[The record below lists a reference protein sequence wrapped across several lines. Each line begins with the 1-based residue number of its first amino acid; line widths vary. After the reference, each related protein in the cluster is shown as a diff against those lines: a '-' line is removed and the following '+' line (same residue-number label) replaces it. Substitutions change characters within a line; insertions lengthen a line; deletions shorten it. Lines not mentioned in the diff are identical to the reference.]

1 VEPYDGEDIY
11 CDLIIPG
18 KLPVT
23 VVAETEAVLAFHHT
37 RPHWPVHL
45 VVVPK
50 AHIPSL
56 LKADPTTTSRLLDI
70 VKDVAAGIVADTGS
84 CRVMTNLGSYQDSKH
99 LHFHVCSRAARDV
112 EAQRPAAL
120 RERAATRS

>member
-56 LKADPTTTSRLLDI
+56 LEADPTTTSRLLDI
-70 VKDVAAGIVADTGS
+70 VKDVAAAIVADTGS

-99 LHFHVCSRAARDV
+99 LHFHVCSGAPL
-112 EAQRPAAL
+112 EA
-120 RERAATRS
+120 